1 MIKGLIT
8 FILVNLGFIFGL
20 YITIFRD
27 GEFTGALFVIALFV
41 LFNAPFIRNY
51 FRS

>member
-1 MIKGLIT
+1 MWMAIDSVKNNKSDVVISAG
-8 FILVNLGFIFGL
+8 N
-20 YITIFRD
+20 
-27 GEFTGALFVIALFV
+27 TGALFVIALFV